1 MHPHGFPANHHGR
14 FLQFGYWILELCR
27 VLNFV
32 GMTEGLFCSFL
43 VYILGI
49 QSLRCRIFHLVKQAA
64 RTVWETLFFHT
75 ENVKLF
81 LWAKIS
87 RRYLNLIQFK
97 DFIFFQFESFLH
109 DCVKTEQPIIV
120 LYEKCEEN
128 LFRWL
133 ELWLHTD
140 CSWFGW
146 IWTYMYWHTGF
157 CITVILMLL
166 NVQIL
171 FFFFKTDLECMN
183 GCFCRYLRLRVMLLK
198 IPVKRFQQE

>member
-1 MHPHGFPANHHGR
+1 MDFAQLELKLPLSWLESAARKSWTFFINLHPHGFPANHHGR

-87 RRYLNLIQFK
+87 RRYLNLIQLK

-157 CITVILMLL
+157 CISDFNAAECSDIV
-166 NVQIL
+166 L
-171 FFFFKTDLECMN
+171 FL
-183 GCFCRYLRLRVMLLK
+183 
-198 IPVKRFQQE
+198 